1 MHVAGFAAL
10 AAVISA
16 VRAEPY
22 VVHGLAVDAVF
33 LAGAFGFFEIALRAE
48 EFVCHKRT
56 VPRDADNRKAALSGR
71 NWQGRSKLSAGKN
84 RDCWLFDA
92 FFDPAYL
99 FQQRGLDFCGSAFPP
114 RDSADVGRVNSQVLG
129 DSAVNATIQA

>member
-16 VRAEPY
+16 VCAEPY

-56 VPRDADNRKAALSGR
+56 VPRDADNRKAARSGR
-71 NWQGRSKLSAGKN
+71 NWQAKE
-84 RDCWLFDA
+84 
-92 FFDPAYL
+92 
-99 FQQRGLDFCGSAFPP
+99 
-114 RDSADVGRVNSQVLG
+114 
-129 DSAVNATIQA
+129 